1 MSVKIMFRK
10 NPLLPRLEDGPPLV
24 GCWSHLVSPAAA
36 EILALCGYD
45 FVIIDNEHG
54 PTSLSESTIIMMA
67 VSTTPAATLMRVPWN
82 DPVYIKRALD
92 TGIEGLMIP
101 AVEDAE
107 AARRAVAAC
116 RYPPEG
122 IRGVAYAVTR
132 AADYG
137 LKLAEYAEKANDNLV
152 VMCQVETAKT
162 VDNIEAIGAVD
173 GIDVLFIGPFDLSAS
188 MGKPGQFDDPEVAD
202 ALERAEA
209 GIRASGKT
217 LGGILRP
224 GDSLAAMV
232 KRGYGLMI
240 SASDATLLRD
250 AALADLKTA
259 RG

>member
-1 MSVKIMFRK
+1 MFRD
-10 NPLLPRLEDGPPLV
+10 NPLKAQLVAGKPVV
-24 GCWSHLVSPAAA
+24 GCWSHLSSPVAA
-36 EILALCGYD
+36 EVLALAGYD

-54 PTSLSESTIIMMA
+54 PTSLSESTLIMMA
-67 VSTTPAATLMRVPWN
+67 VSTTPAATMMRVPWN

-101 AVEDAE
+101 AVEDAA
-107 AARRAVAAC
+107 AARAAVSAC

-132 AADYG
+132 AAEYG
-137 LKLAEYAEKANDNLV
+137 LKLAEYADKANDNLL
-152 VMCQVETAKT
+152 VMCQVESVKT
-162 VDNIEAIGAVD
+162 VDNIEVIGAVD

-188 MGKPGQFDDPEVAD
+188 MGKPGQFDDPAVAD
-202 ALERAEA
+202 ALDRAEA
-209 GIRASGKT
+209 GIQASGKT

-224 GDSLAAMV
+224 GDSLAGMV
-232 KRGYGLMI
+232 ERGYGLMI

-250 AALADLKTA
+250 AALTDLKTA

>member
-1 MSVKIMFRK
+1 MFRD
-10 NPLLPRLEDGPPLV
+10 NPLKARIAAGKPVV

-36 EILALCGYD
+36 EILALSGYD

-54 PTSLSESTIIMMA
+54 PTSLSESTILMMA

-132 AADYG
+132 AAEYG
-137 LKLAEYAEKANDNLV
+137 LKLKEYAEKANDNLL
-152 VMCQVETAKT
+152 VMCQVESAKT
-162 VDNIEAIGAVD
+162 VDNIEEIGAVD

-188 MGKPGQFDDPEVAD
+188 MGKPGQFDDPEVAETLD
-202 ALERAEA
+202 RAEA
-209 GIRASGKT
+209 GILASGKT
-217 LGGILRP
+217 LGAIVRP
-224 GDSLAAMV
+224 GDNVASMV
-232 KRGYGLMI
+232 ERGYGLMVT
-240 SASDATLLRD
+240 ASDATLLRD
-250 AALADLKTA
+250 AAGADVKAA

>member
-1 MSVKIMFRK
+1 MFRD
-10 NPLLPRLEDGPPLV
+10 NPLKAQIAAGKPVV

-137 LKLAEYAEKANDNLV
+137 LKLAEYAEAANDNLV
-152 VMCQVETAKT
+152 VMCQVETART
-162 VDNIEAIGAVD
+162 VDNIAEIGAIE

-188 MGKPGQFDDPEVAD
+188 MGKAGRFDDPQVAD
-202 ALERAEA
+202 TLARAEA
-209 GIRASGKT
+209 AILATGKAM
-217 LGGILRP
+217 GGICRP
-224 GDSLAAMV
+224 DDGARAMLA
-232 KRGYGLMI
+232 RGYKLLI
-240 SASDATLLRD
+240 TNSDATLLRD
-250 AALADLKTA
+250 AVRAEVEALNRL
-259 RG
+259 RGL

>member
-1 MSVKIMFRK
+1 MFRD
-10 NPLLPRLEDGPPLV
+10 NPLKVRIAAGKPVV

-36 EILALCGYD
+36 EILALSGYD

-54 PTSLSESTIIMMA
+54 PTSLSESTILMMA

-132 AADYG
+132 AAEYG
-137 LKLAEYAEKANDNLV
+137 LKLKEYAEKANDNLL
-152 VMCQVETAKT
+152 VMCQVESAKT
-162 VDNIEAIGAVD
+162 VDNIEEIGADD
-173 GIDVLFIGPFDLSAS
+173 GIDVLYIGPFDLSAS
-188 MGKPGQFDDPEVAD
+188 MGKPGQFDDPEVTET
-202 ALERAEA
+202 LERAEA
-209 GIRASGKT
+209 GILASGKT
-217 LGGILRP
+217 LGAIVRP
-224 GDSLAAMV
+224 GDNIASMV
-232 KRGYGLMI
+232 ERGYGLMV

-250 AALADLKTA
+250 AAGADVRAA